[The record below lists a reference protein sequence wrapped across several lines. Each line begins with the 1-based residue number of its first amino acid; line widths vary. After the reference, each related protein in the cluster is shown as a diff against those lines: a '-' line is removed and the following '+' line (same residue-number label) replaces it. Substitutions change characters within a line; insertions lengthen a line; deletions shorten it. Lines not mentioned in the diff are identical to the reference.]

1 VAKKTKKEIQ
11 RKPEERIRINFV
23 PDRRFWIALAGSF
36 VVLFVLFLLGLVSYW
51 IYVTN
56 FA

>member
-1 VAKKTKKEIQ
+1 MAKKTKKEIQ